1 MIDSFF
7 QRWILSLKCPFFQF
21 LHPFFNPGRNRI
33 KIILRNTVSC
43 QNFLCKQILMP
54 KFGEVMEEGTLI
66 EWKKKEG
73 DAVEKGEVVLEIE
86 TDKANTDVEST
97 ATGIIQQ
104 ILVQEGQTVAVN
116 TPLALIDE

>member
-1 MIDSFF
+1 MA
-7 QRWILSLKCPFFQF
+7 
-21 LHPFFNPGRNRI
+21 
-33 KIILRNTVSC
+33 TE
-43 QNFLCKQILMP
+43 ILMP

-73 DAVEKGEVVLEIE
+73 DAVTKGEVILEIE

>member
-1 MIDSFF
+1 MAVEF
-7 QRWILSLKCPFFQF
+7 
-21 LHPFFNPGRNRI
+21 
-33 KIILRNTVSC
+33 
-43 QNFLCKQILMP
+43 LMP

-97 ATGIIQQ
+97 ATGIIQK
-104 ILVQEGQTVAVN
+104 ILVQEGETVPIN
-116 TPLALIDE
+116 TPLALIG

>member
-1 MIDSFF
+1 MA
-7 QRWILSLKCPFFQF
+7 
-21 LHPFFNPGRNRI
+21 
-33 KIILRNTVSC
+33 TE
-43 QNFLCKQILMP
+43 ILMP

-97 ATGIIQQ
+97 ATGVIQE
-104 ILVQEGQTVAVN
+104 ILVQEGETVAVN
-116 TPLALIDE
+116 TPLALIE

>member
-1 MIDSFF
+1 MAVEF
-7 QRWILSLKCPFFQF
+7 
-21 LHPFFNPGRNRI
+21 
-33 KIILRNTVSC
+33 
-43 QNFLCKQILMP
+43 LMP

-97 ATGIIQQ
+97 ATGIIQK
-104 ILVQEGQTVAVN
+104 ILVQEGETVAVN
-116 TPLALIDE
+116 TPLALIE

>member
-1 MIDSFF
+1 MA
-7 QRWILSLKCPFFQF
+7 
-21 LHPFFNPGRNRI
+21 
-33 KIILRNTVSC
+33 VE
-43 QNFLCKQILMP
+43 ILMP

-73 DAVEKGEVVLEIE
+73 DAVTKGEVILEIE

>member
-1 MIDSFF
+1 MA
-7 QRWILSLKCPFFQF
+7 
-21 LHPFFNPGRNRI
+21 
-33 KIILRNTVSC
+33 VE
-43 QNFLCKQILMP
+43 ILMP